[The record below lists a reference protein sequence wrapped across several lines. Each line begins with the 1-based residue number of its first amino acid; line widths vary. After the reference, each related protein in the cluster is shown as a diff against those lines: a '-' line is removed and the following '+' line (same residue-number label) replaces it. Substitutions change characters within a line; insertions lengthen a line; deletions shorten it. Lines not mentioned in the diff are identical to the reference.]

1 MSLRHGALYQKE
13 GIELTIERRAALKAS
28 LLMDGIRLARL
39 DEPGFTLVVFEDE
52 SEDDAPSYA
61 WVAYTTEDERP
72 TLPAPAVEC
81 TLMLTEHDNPALWAE
96 RKRIVQGLYGEL
108 EAR

>member
-1 MSLRHGALYQKE
+1 MTTK
-13 GIELTIERRAALKAS
+13 RRAALKAN
-28 LLMDGIRLARL
+28 LLLDGIRLARL

-52 SEDDAPSYA
+52 GEDDLPIYA

-72 TLPAPAVEC
+72 TLPAPAIEE

-96 RKRIVQGLYGEL
+96 RKRIVQGIYGEL
-108 EAR
+108 GGR